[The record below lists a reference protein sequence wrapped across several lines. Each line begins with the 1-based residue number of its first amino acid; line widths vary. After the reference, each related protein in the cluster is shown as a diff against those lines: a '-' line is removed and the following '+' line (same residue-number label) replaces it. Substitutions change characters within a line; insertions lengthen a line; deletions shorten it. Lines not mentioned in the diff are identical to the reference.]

1 VRLVTVDLPNKRF
14 EFAPC
19 GRMTRKG
26 DAPLLA
32 AKLFVIRR

>member
-1 VRLVTVDLPNKRF
+1 MVGAQPNKRF

-19 GRMTRKG
+19 GRPTRKG

-32 AKLFVIRR
+32 AQAFR